1 MNLYALQP
9 SAIRMAKFLR
19 PVFCAVYAIGR
30 WRFLALTK
38 RLNRSEPKVAAV
50 YLRGSMVEGD
60 FEPALSDLNWVLVLE
75 NLHGD
80 LEMETVKELWA
91 HFEHLKRIFPF
102 LSEPRVM
109 NVSDFTNW
117 VQQPLQGLREV
128 PHWRL
133 EWGRE
138 LRPKEFPEPA
148 PEDIFQSLLQE
159 WWLICHA
166 LVKLEWFTLTESAD
180 PSVRIRLRNAAKALA
195 DFRRILRPE
204 TSRKEALG
212 ELSYLLGAHG
222 PLPENSVVWN
232 QFASAAL
239 ENLRLLEQTAVEVPL
254 HAFLVPHRNEPEEV
268 PEDLP
273 LRELYAEKMVFTA
286 SLQRALVSHWD
297 SHVWLEFASVPD
309 LDCWNEVL
317 LQSRDTG
324 FSFDRR
330 GTTIFLGPRTAKM
343 LSQGYLATLP
353 FHDWGSH
360 TEVRLDDEVGLS
372 TTQLVPC
379 PSHLSAPMM
388 FRAMHELGLEV
399 RSRPKNDSRHFRER
413 ILGLALAL
421 RASAAGSGG
430 STDDFLRDFERIQPL
445 RARVVR
451 EKIGPITIQE
461 EDDKLWGRLG
471 QLRECL
477 GQIDSERG
485 KSLASQFEKM
495 RIAPQHSPGSLWV
508 ELSPFLRA
516 ETNALR
522 DRVSRERPQ
531 LRL

>member
-9 SAIRMAKFLR
+9 TAVRLAKFLR
-19 PVFCAVYAIGR
+19 PAFCAIYAIGR

-38 RLNRSEPKVAAV
+38 RLNRNGQKVAAV
-50 YLRGSMVEGD
+50 YLRGSMVEGG
-60 FEPALSDLNWVLVLE
+60 FEPALSDLNWVLILE

-91 HFEHLKRIFPF
+91 RFERLKSVFPF

-109 NVSDFTNW
+109 SVSDFTNW
-117 VQQPLQGLREV
+117 VQQPLQGLHEV

-133 EWGRE
+133 EYGRE
-138 LRPKEFPEPA
+138 LRPKEFPAPA
-148 PEDIFQSLLQE
+148 PEDIFRSLLQE

-166 LVKLEWFTLTESAD
+166 LVKLEWFTVSESAD
-180 PSVRIRLRNAAKALA
+180 PSVRIRLRNSAKALA
-195 DFRRILRPE
+195 DFRRILKPDL
-204 TSRKEALG
+204 SRAEALG
-212 ELSYLLGAHG
+212 ELSYLLNPHG
-222 PLPENSVVWN
+222 PLPESFIVWN

-239 ENLRLLEQTAVEVPL
+239 ENFRQMEQAAVNAPQ
-254 HAFLVPHRNEPEEV
+254 HAFLVPHRNAPEEM

-273 LRELYAEKMVFTA
+273 IRELYAEKMVFTA

-297 SHVWLEFASVPD
+297 SHVWLEFSSVPD
-309 LDCWNEVL
+309 LENWNEIL
-317 LQSRDTG
+317 LQARDTG

-330 GTTIFLGPRTAKM
+330 GTTIFLGPKAAKV

-353 FHDWGSH
+353 FHDWGAH
-360 TEVRLDDEVGLS
+360 TEVHLDDETGLS
-372 TTQLVPC
+372 TAPLESC
-379 PSHLSAPMM
+379 PSYLSAPMM

-399 RSRPKNDSRHFRER
+399 RSRPKKDSRYFRER

-421 RASAAGSGG
+421 RATASGKG
-430 STDDFLRDFERIQPL
+430 ASTDDFLLDFERIQPL

-451 EKIGPITIQE
+451 EKIGPTTLC
-461 EDDKLWGRLG
+461 EDDSMLWGRLG
-471 QLRECL
+471 NLQEQL

-495 RIAPQHSPGSLWV
+495 RIATQHSPGSLWV

-522 DRVSRERPQ
+522 DRVSKERPQ